1 VSEGS
6 ELVPGRVGERDLHER
21 EHRVVVGGHRRSHDH
36 RLGQRSRTSRAAS
49 RTRLASSGA
58 RRFGPLASM
67 SADRTGAG
75 YCAPMAEIRAEI
87 TANVWQVIA
96 EEGQMVAEGDEIC
109 ILESMK
115 MEIPVI
121 TEVPGVV
128 RELHVEPEQVVQEG
142 DLIALIDES

>member
-6 ELVPGRVGERDLHER
+6 EFPHAENATCTSVSTASWSAG
-21 EHRVVVGGHRRSHDH
+21 VVGRTITGI
-36 RLGQRSRTSRAAS
+36 GQCSRTSRAAS
-49 RTRLASSGA
+49 RTRLAGSGA
-58 RRFGPLASM
+58 RRFGSLASM